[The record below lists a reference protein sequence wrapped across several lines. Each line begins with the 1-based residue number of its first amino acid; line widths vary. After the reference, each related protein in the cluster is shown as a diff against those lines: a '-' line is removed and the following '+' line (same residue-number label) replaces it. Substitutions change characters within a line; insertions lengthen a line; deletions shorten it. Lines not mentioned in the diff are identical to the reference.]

1 MDHSSRR
8 RRVLVVEDD
17 DRLVFAIKETLTD
30 EGYETQAAKNGR
42 DAIAALDA
50 GFLPDAIVL
59 DLMMPIGTGFEVV
72 AWLQQR
78 GLEVPVLLSTQSDD
92 VAAVDVGAVL
102 KLSKPFTA
110 EQLLEGLSRAL
121 KRTPGNGTRG

>member
-1 MDHSSRR
+1 
-8 RRVLVVEDD
+8 VLVVEDD
-17 DRLVFAIKETLTD
+17 DRLVFAIKETLAD
-30 EGYETQAAKNGR
+30 EGYETRAAKSGHE
-42 DAIAALDA
+42 AIAVLAA

-72 AWLQQR
+72 AWLQQH

-110 EQLLEGLSRAL
+110 EQLLDGLSLAL
-121 KRTPGNGTRG
+121 KRTTGNHPGP